1 VIDKDGKVAA
11 SSVGCDETDHRLE
24 SALGALGVDIAVPK

>member
-1 VIDKDGKVAA
+1 VIDKDGVVAA
-11 SSVGCDETDHRLE
+11 SSVGYDEADHRLE